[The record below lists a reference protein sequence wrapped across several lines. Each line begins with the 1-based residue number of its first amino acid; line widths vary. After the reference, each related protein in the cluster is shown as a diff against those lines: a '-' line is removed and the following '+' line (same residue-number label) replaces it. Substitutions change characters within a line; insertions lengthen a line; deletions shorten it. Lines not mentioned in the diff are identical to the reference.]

1 MGLSERF
8 AHAILI
14 VNGRYALQLRDAGAR
29 VGAGTWGFFG
39 GRMEPGEAPIEAV
52 CREIAEELELY
63 LDTPQH
69 LADVGAWSF
78 FVADVTDQW
87 ARHVLHE
94 GARAALFT
102 FEEVQNLP
110 RHQIVIDALE
120 MHRRTLKERA

>member
-1 MGLSERF
+1 MELSERY
-8 AHAILI
+8 AHAILL

-29 VGAGTWGFFG
+29 VAAGTWGFFG
-39 GRMEPGEAPIEAV
+39 GKIEPGEAPIEAV

-63 LDTPQH
+63 LETP
-69 LADVGAWSF
+69 LYLGDVGAWSF

-87 ARHVLHE
+87 AHYVLHE

-102 FEEVQNLP
+102 FEEVQDLP

-120 MHRRTLKERA
+120 LHRAKAMA